1 MFFSVCGG
9 GMFSNLRREK
19 WVYLLVAL
27 TYQSPL
33 NQPTNFPHPISPT
46 LYLSAFP
53 TIPHLPSFHIFI
65 LFIFILKWG
74 YVCKFYISFRTQCL
88 YFYIKIKPH
97 RIVYFL
103 RDFVY
108 LCMKFA
114 IFCMSDIYIWARDG
128 V

>member
-1 MFFSVCGG
+1 
-9 GMFSNLRREK
+9 MFSKLRHEK

-33 NQPTNFPHPISPT
+33 NQPTIFPHPISPT
-46 LYLSAFP
+46 LYLSAFL
-53 TIPHLPSFHIFI
+53 TIPYLPSFYIFI
-65 LFIFILKWG
+65 SFIFILKWEAMFINL
-74 YVCKFYISFRTQCL
+74 YIFYTQCL
-88 YFYIKIKPH
+88 YFCIKIKPH

-103 RDFVY
+103 RDFVC

-114 IFCMSDIYIWARDG
+114 IFCMLDIYIWARDW